1 MGLGLVVD
9 VVVVVVVVLVVVV
22 DVVVDVV
29 EFASCVVRPPSSV
42 TGVVMSGRVTPS
54 SSATLPLF
62 DENCDVSCVCAD
74 AVSNSVK
81 IVIKPEN

>member
-42 TGVVMSGRVTPS
+42 TRVVMSGRVTPS
-54 SSATLPLF
+54 SLFELPLF